1 MFMIGDVLK
10 QRRLAMG
17 LTQEY
22 VANQL
27 KISRQAISNWENGS
41 RDINVRDLIA
51 YAKLLEMSFE
61 DLETNLNIS
70 DTITENSITET
81 TGCILPKHFNLKL
94 QKRSSDRTTVPPK
107 KHIQIEGDK
116 VIGVHILL
124 SCLFLNKHKLVIKNC
139 PTAFDFLNVLY
150 ELGNNNWADSYTNED
165 SIEINSKNTPKDVT
179 SLNKISRASIGIIT
193 ALTYRYNHLA
203 FAFPGGDD
211 FCFRPIDLHLD
222 ILSTVA
228 HYTYNSENKIF
239 YSEKN
244 DLLNKNI
251 SLNCYADGS
260 KSVGAFFNAISLA
273 YFYPNE
279 IKINGLSPD
288 PTVSYL
294 ISLLESATNR
304 TVQYLS
310 PDKILIPKVD
320 SIEMKN
326 TEITLPPDMTMFVSY
341 VLFFWDELENIIFDN
356 VMIRD
361 IPQSYIDF
369 FTKLGLQIIENQ
381 QTIQFKKISQIE
393 TEYFEFIRL
402 GAAPFITTDLG
413 PIVSEFLAFHDIPSI
428 LFDEVFIQRSSHVSE
443 LEKLGI
449 RMKVLDNG
457 ALKTLKKITV
467 TNVQS
472 NTYNVKDMRAGMAIL
487 MGIVQSN
494 IESASLL
501 NFDQV
506 MRAFGNIQT
515 ILKVLDYDGEIYE

>member
-1 MFMIGDVLK
+1 MIGDFLK

-17 LTQEY
+17 FTQEF

-27 KISRQAISNWENGS
+27 KLSRQAISNWENGS
-41 RDINVRDLIA
+41 RDINVKDLIA
-51 YAKLLEMSFE
+51 YAKLLEISFE
-61 DLETNLNIS
+61 DLEVSLNQPSALTKESISKIS
-70 DTITENSITET
+70 D
-81 TGCILPKHFNLKL
+81 GVVPKHFNLKL
-94 QKRSSDRTTVPPK
+94 QRQEQTEATSTQKLHVK
-107 KHIQIEGDK
+107 IEGDK

-124 SCLFLNKHKLVIKNC
+124 SCLFLNKNKLIIRNC
-139 PTAFDFLNVLY
+139 PTAFDFLNILY
-150 ELGNNNWADSYTNED
+150 EFGKNEWSDSFTYED
-165 SIEINSKNTPKDVT
+165 TIEVSSKRMPTDIT
-179 SLNKISRASIGIIT
+179 SLNKISRASIGTIT
-193 ALTYRYNHLA
+193 ALTYRYHHLL

-228 HYTYNSENKIF
+228 SYTYQEKNKIF

-310 PDKILIPKVD
+310 SDKILIPKVD

-341 VLFFWDELENIIFDN
+341 VLLFWDELENIIFDN
-356 VMIRD
+356 VFIRD
-361 IPQSYIDF
+361 IPQSYIDL
-369 FTKLGLQIIENQ
+369 FTKLGLNIIEDKH
-381 QTIQFKKISQIE
+381 TIQFKKTSQIE
-393 TEYFEFIRL
+393 SEYFEFLRL
-402 GAAPFITTDLG
+402 GAAPFITSDLG
-413 PIVSEFLAFHDIPSI
+413 PILSEFLAFHNISSI
-428 LFDEVFIQRSSHVSE
+428 LFDEVFIQRTNHIAE
-443 LEKLGI
+443 LHKLGI
-449 RMKVLDNG
+449 RIKVLSNG
-457 ALKTLKKITV
+457 ALKTQDKLSDIDTTLKMYHLNDTC
-467 TNVQS
+467 
-472 NTYNVKDMRAGMAIL
+472 AGMAIL
-487 MGIVQSN
+487 MGIIQVHLDKVMLS
-494 IESASLL
+494 
-501 NFDQV
+501 NFDTV
-506 MRAFGNIQT
+506 LHGFGNIQ
-515 ILKVLDYDGEIYE
+515 KVLSSLGYKGEIYG